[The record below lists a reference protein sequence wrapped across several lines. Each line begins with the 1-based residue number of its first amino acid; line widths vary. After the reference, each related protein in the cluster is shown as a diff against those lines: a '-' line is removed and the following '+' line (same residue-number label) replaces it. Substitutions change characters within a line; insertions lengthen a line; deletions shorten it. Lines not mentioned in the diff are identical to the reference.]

1 MALDSIDSQIKRN
14 NQKSMSS
21 DLAFFPLLVEHGS
34 LARAARE
41 LGLSAAAVSR
51 RLAQLEQRLGVR
63 LLARTTRRMS
73 LTPEGE
79 LYLAESRRIL
89 GEIDALE
96 QALGLTRAEPRG
108 LLRIHATFG
117 FGRRQLGP
125 AVSEFVRQYPAVDIQ
140 LLLTDQPMLPGDQNY
155 DIAIRFGEP
164 PDARLLARKLA
175 ANHRV
180 LCAAPA
186 YLAAHGEPA
195 SPEELARHD
204 CIVIREGD
212 AAFGT
217 WTLCA
222 GKLCRKIKVHGKFS
236 TNHGEVAADWAL
248 AGHGIILR
256 SLWDIAGDL
265 RDGRLIRILP
275 EWSGAPAD
283 IYALYPQRL
292 HLSAKVRVFLDF
304 LDAYFAAYR
313 SPSPQ
318 VAWP

>member
-1 MALDSIDSQIKRN
+1 
-14 NQKSMSS
+14 MSAELS
-21 DLAFFPLLVEHGS
+21 FFSLLVEQGS

-41 LGLSAAAVSR
+41 LGLTGPAVSR
-51 RLAQLEQRLGVR
+51 RLSQLEQRLGVR

-79 LYLAESRRIL
+79 LYLAEGRRIL

-96 QALGLTRAEPRG
+96 QTLNRSRAEPRG
-108 LLRIHATFG
+108 LLRVHATFG
-117 FGRRQLGP
+117 FGRRQLAP
-125 AVSEFVRQYPAVDIQ
+125 AISEFIRLYPAVDVQ
-140 LLLTDQPMLPGDQNY
+140 LQLTDQPMLPGDHNY

-164 PDARLLARKLA
+164 PEARVLARRIA

-186 YLAAHGEPA
+186 YLARHGQPA
-195 SPEELARHD
+195 TLDDLQQHD

-212 AAFGT
+212 SPFGT

-222 GKLCRKIKVHGKFS
+222 GKQCRNLKVGGRLS

-248 AGHGIILR
+248 AGHGIVLR
-256 SLWDIAGDL
+256 SLWDIAADL
-265 RDGRLIRILP
+265 QAGRLVRVLP
-275 EWSGAPAD
+275 EWAGSPAD

-304 LDAYFAAYR
+304 LGERFAAQR
-313 SPSPQ
+313 DAAGSEMLPS
-318 VAWP
+318 WP

>member
-1 MALDSIDSQIKRN
+1 LSSELSFFSI
-14 NQKSMSS
+14 
-21 DLAFFPLLVEHGS
+21 LVEQGS

-41 LGLSAAAVSR
+41 LGLTGPAVSR
-51 RLAQLEQRLGVR
+51 RLSLLEQRLGVR

-79 LYLAESRRIL
+79 LYLAEGRRIL

-96 QALGLTRAEPRG
+96 QTLNRSRAEPRG
-108 LLRIHATFG
+108 LLRIQATFG
-117 FGRRQLGP
+117 FGRRQLAP
-125 AVSEFVRQYPAVDIQ
+125 AVSEFIRLYPAVDIQ
-140 LLLTDQPMLPGDQNY
+140 LHLTDQPMLPGDQHY

-164 PDARLLARKLA
+164 PEARVLARRIA

-186 YLAAHGEPA
+186 YLAKRGQPA
-195 SPEELARHD
+195 TPDDLQHHD

-212 AAFGT
+212 KAFGT

-222 GKLCRKIKVHGKFS
+222 GKQCRNIKVGGKLS

-248 AGHGIILR
+248 DGHGIVLR

-265 RDGRLIRILP
+265 RAGRLVRVLP
-275 EWSGAPAD
+275 EWAGSPAD

-292 HLSAKVRVFLDF
+292 HLSAKIRLFLEF
-304 LDAYFAAYR
+304 LAQRFATR
-313 SPSPQ
+313 QGEPESGMPPS
-318 VAWP
+318 WP